1 VSFILSK
8 RKRSEPAFHD
18 YQPVPARFREDVL
31 SGLTKERRQIPPKYF
46 YDKEGSRLFD
56 AICQLPEYYPTR
68 AEIGL
73 LKHHGAEMVQY
84 MGEGG
89 VLVEFGSGS
98 SLKIRLLL
106 DALRPAAYLPIDISR
121 EHLFNSARHL
131 AHDYPMVAVHA
142 ICADY
147 TRPLVL
153 PRDFAEEAKAGFF
166 PGSSIG
172 NFEPP
177 EALQFLKQIATL
189 LGRGNG
195 LLIGVDL
202 KKDAALLNAA
212 YNDSRGITAAFN
224 LNLLQRINRELEGNF
239 DLSGFEHRAFYNAIE
254 GRVEMHLVSQKRQ
267 IVTVSNQP
275 FEFQA
280 GETLHTENSYKYS
293 IEEFQQLARAAG
305 FQPQRV
311 WTGKP
316 ALFSVHYLHL

>member
-8 RKRSEPAFHD
+8 RSDPVLHD
-18 YQPVPARFREDVL
+18 YQPVPVRFREDVL
-31 SGLTKERRQIPPKYF
+31 SGLTKNRRQIPPKYF
-46 YDKEGSRLFD
+46 YDEEGSRLFD

-73 LKHHGAEMVQY
+73 LKHYGTEMVQY
-84 MGEGG
+84 MGEGS

-106 DALRPAAYLPIDISR
+106 EALRPAAYLPIDISR

-131 AHDYPMVAVHA
+131 AYDYPRVAVHA

-153 PRDFAEEAKAGFF
+153 PRDFAEGAKAGFF

-189 LGRGNG
+189 LGAGSG

-224 LNLLQRINRELEGNF
+224 LNLLRRINRELEGNF
-239 DLSGFEHRAFYNAIE
+239 DLSSFEHRAFYNAVK
-254 GRVEMHLVSQKRQ
+254 GRVEMHLVSRKNQT
-267 IVTVSNQP
+267 VTVSNQA
-275 FEFQA
+275 FEFHT

-311 WTGKP
+311 WTGEQ
-316 ALFSVHYLHL
+316 ALFSVHYLRL